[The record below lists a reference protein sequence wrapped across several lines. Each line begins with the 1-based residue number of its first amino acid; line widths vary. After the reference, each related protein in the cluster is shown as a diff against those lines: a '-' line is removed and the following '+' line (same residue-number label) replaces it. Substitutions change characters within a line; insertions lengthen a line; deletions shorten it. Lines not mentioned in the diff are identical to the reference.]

1 MENSIHSNTLR
12 QCPRRIHVLFLLI
25 LVAAA
30 LLAYSN
36 NFTAGFVYD
45 DYPFILENPAVRT
58 LSNPVRFFTSREA
71 FSEKGQYVI
80 YRPLATLS
88 FALNYRLSGYNPAL
102 FHTVNILLHVAASAT
117 LYALLF
123 LTFGEAVFAF
133 FVALLFLL
141 HPAQTEA
148 VSWIAGR
155 GNPMFLTVF
164 FLAMIC
170 YEKWKRESS
179 RAYYGLALL
188 FAALSLLSKE
198 MAVVL
203 PVLLVVVE
211 LTLPRPDARPDRTKH
226 LVAVIPFVAL
236 SIGYVVLR
244 HLALGETRQM
254 GYWGGGLWPTLLTM
268 TKGFVYY
275 VRLLFVPMPLM
286 VEYVIP
292 IARSPLQPTVLV
304 SLLVLAFLVLACVMS
319 YRRAPVVCFGIAWFF
334 ASLLPVSNVVP
345 MEAVINERFL
355 YLPSIGFCAILAA
368 PLLAAKAASRKRA
381 AVGVIIA
388 LALIG
393 SCYGA
398 LTFNR
403 NRDWRDSLSLWT
415 ASVKASP
422 AGPTSQYNLGLE
434 LFKRGRY
441 DEAIEH
447 LKIACRLQESFPYA
461 HAALGNAYFAK
472 GSFEAAIEEYTIGVR
487 QWPTDKN
494 LRHNLA
500 MAWLEKGKIHS
511 SQGETGLAAQ
521 CFLNALKFEPGL
533 EPAMQALRQLS
544 GVDERG

>member
-1 MENSIHSNTLR
+1 
-12 QCPRRIHVLFLLI
+12 LFLLV
-25 LVAAA
+25 LAAA
-30 LLAYSN
+30 ASLAYSN

-58 LSNPVRFFTSREA
+58 LSNPIRFFTSREA

-88 FALNYRLSGYNPAL
+88 FALNYRLGGYNPAL
-102 FHTVNILLHVAASAT
+102 FHTVNILLHVAAGAT
-117 LYALLF
+117 LYAFLF

-155 GNPMFLTVF
+155 GNPMFLTFF

-170 YEKWKRESS
+170 HEKWKSES
-179 RAYYGLALL
+179 RWAYYGLALL

-203 PVLLVVVE
+203 PVLLIVAD
-211 LTLPRPDARPDRTKH
+211 LTLPGPGARPERAKH

-236 SIGYVVLR
+236 SIGYVALR

-275 VRLLFVPMPLM
+275 VRLLFIPMPLM
-286 VEYVIP
+286 VEYIVP
-292 IARSPLQPTVLV
+292 ISRSPLQPTVLV
-304 SLLVLAFLVLACVMS
+304 SLLVLAFLVLVCVMS

-345 MEAVINERFL
+345 MEAIINERFL
-355 YLPSIGFCAILAA
+355 YLPSIGFCGILAA
-368 PLLAAKAASRKRA
+368 PALAAKLASRKSTLMGTI
-381 AVGVIIA
+381 VA
-388 LALIG
+388 LALIA

-422 AGPTSQYNLGLE
+422 AGPASQYNLGLE

-447 LKIACRLQESFPYA
+447 LKIACRLQENFPYA
-461 HAALGNAYFAK
+461 HAALGNAYFGQGK
-472 GSFEAAIEEYTIGVR
+472 FEDAIDEYTIGVR

-500 MAWLEKGKIHS
+500 MAWFEKGKIHS
-511 SQGETGLAAQ
+511 ARGETGMAAQ
-521 CFLNALKFEPGL
+521 CFLNSLKFEPGL